1 MPDESVKPIIF
12 LAFANDRDDRAR
24 YLRNLAEEARRLR
37 EALAPAERA
46 GLCQVVVRQN
56 ATVREIFDVFQD
68 AQTRNRVAVFHYG
81 GHADSY
87 RLLFE
92 DAAGEPATRP
102 GCNWPS
108 STAAPPK
115 ARRRGCWTPAWRLRS
130 PPARRSTTGSQR
142 VSSPPASAPALTGGA
157 SIGTAFGEAQAALRT
172 DKVVS
177 RATSVRSRKD
187 LEFAIQ
193 GAKEGNRRA
202 ALTILR
208 QPGTAHPAGQPADDG
223 QRRMGKC
230 IAYEH
235 QER

>member
-56 ATVREIFDVFQD
+56 ATVQEIFDVFQD

-87 RLLFE
+87 RLLFKGHRRPGG
-92 DAAGEPATRP
+92 DRKFATRFCTGP
-102 GCNWPS
+102 G
-108 STAAPPK
+108 
-115 ARRRGCWTPAWRLRS
+115 
-130 PPARRSTTGSQR
+130 
-142 VSSPPASAPALTGGA
+142 
-157 SIGTAFGEAQAALRT
+157 IGTAHL
-172 DKVVS
+172 
-177 RATSVRSRKD
+177 
-187 LEFAIQ
+187 
-193 GAKEGNRRA
+193 
-202 ALTILR
+202 
-208 QPGTAHPAGQPADDG
+208 AGQPADDG
-223 QRRMGKC
+223 QRRMGKR